1 MSSLQIKLDTLSKD
15 SWTTKEFENVRI
27 VIDFIQNIMNNHD
40 FDYIKKKYGGNQ
52 YKQHN
57 QSMVDGLEG
66 VLDVVS
72 KFAKQYPDYTYD
84 VKHIYVD
91 GGFVTVHSHATNN
104 KKHRGNPKKG
114 LNIIDIW
121 KVEDGKI
128 VEHWDAVQPIN
139 GFMRFLFWMIG
150 GKFRNNNT
158 YF

>member
-1 MSSLQIKLDTLSKD
+1 METLQINLDHLK
-15 SWTTKEFENVRI
+15 KEHWSNKELENATI
-27 VIDFIQNIMNNHD
+27 VVDFIQNIMNNHD
-40 FDYIKKKYGGNQ
+40 FDYVRKTYGGNP

-57 QSMVDGLEG
+57 QSMTDGLDG

-72 KFAKQYPDYTYD
+72 DFAKQYPDYQYD

-91 GGFVTVHSHATNN
+91 GDHVTVHSHATNN

-114 LNIIDIW
+114 LNIIDVW
-121 KVEDGKI
+121 KVQNGKI

-139 GFMRFLFWMIG
+139 GFLRFLFWMIG
-150 GKFRNNNT
+150 GKFRNANT